1 MFTGSPQDYAA
12 LKSEIVND
20 PLSLGYSAK
29 VSVGD
34 VSGVADLINTIRAS
48 VNVQLGEVQC
58 HKVRSCISLGD
69 WNKLTVEERAYIHMI
84 LDGETVNL
92 SDGMIDNNLVQA
104 GGIWAPGS
112 GAGSAQARGLDSR
125 SRLMTMKQRK
135 ASRAEELFGIDTFF
149 SHSHVSSALNS

>member
-1 MFTGSPQDYAA
+1 MFTGSAQDYAS
-12 LKSEIVND
+12 LKAEIVND
-20 PLSLGYSAK
+20 PTSLGYSAK
-29 VSVGD
+29 LSVGD
-34 VSGVADLINTIRAS
+34 ISGVADMLNLIRLS
-48 VNVQLGEVQC
+48 SVQLGDVPC

-69 WNKLTVEERAYIHMI
+69 WIKLTAEERAYIHMI
-84 LDGETVNL
+84 LDGDVVNM
-92 SDGMIDNNLVQA
+92 SDGMIDNNLVQT